1 MSNGIDGFDTSAF
14 MDEFVQEV
22 AERLQAINAGLLQ
35 LEQQPENMEVLHD
48 VFRAAH
54 SIKGAAKIMGREKI
68 ARVAHAMEDVL
79 EVLDR
84 RADVM
89 TPAVNDL
96 LLRGVDAIETL
107 TAAAEKGETADL
119 SVDDLCQALIDAAAG
134 RLPAESRAA
143 GESLPSSTAAPPEQL
158 PPTESAGAPVSLSP
172 AVDTVRI
179 NVAQLER
186 LVTIST
192 ELIMTRMRSHRY
204 LEEFADLADQL
215 RKLNREF
222 NASAHRATSEGERD
236 KTSTHV
242 SAQLVDLHRHVSE
255 LELSYEQY
263 LDSIGDLTEQLKVQA
278 LSMRLLP
285 LSTLFSG
292 LPRAVRDLA
301 RRHQK
306 EVRLTLEGG
315 ETSLDKAII
324 NGLGSTLVHL
334 LRNAVDHGIESP
346 AERRARG
353 KPATGHIRIAAK
365 PEGDQV
371 VLTVEDDGRG
381 LDPHLMRE
389 TAVQKGLVQ
398 QAEAETMSDIQA
410 VNLIFRD
417 GFSTRR
423 EVTDTSGRGVGMSAV
438 REQVEQMRGTMQV
451 HSTPG
456 RGTQF
461 ELIFPLSLSTL
472 HALLVESAGQTWA
485 VPATSVAATMMVPS
499 SMVCTVDGRLA
510 LHIRGHAIPVAPLD
524 GLLGSPASAWPTDGE
539 CSPVILFG
547 SPDIV
552 AIGVDRLVDE
562 QEIVSKPL
570 GPFLAGLPKV
580 TGATILGDGRVVV
593 ILNPSKLVEEVQ
605 QWRAESQA

>member
-1 MSNGIDGFDTSAF
+1 VSNGIDGFDTSAF
-14 MDEFVQEV
+14 MDEFVQEI
-22 AERLQAINAGLLQ
+22 AERLQAITAGLLQ
-35 LEQQPENMEVLHD
+35 LELKPENMEILHD

-54 SIKGAAKIMGREKI
+54 SIKGAAKIMGLEKI

-84 RADVM
+84 RGDVM

-107 TAAAEKGETADL
+107 TAAAEKGETTDL
-119 SVDDLCQALIDAAAG
+119 PVGDLCQALIDAAAG

-143 GESLPSSTAAPPEQL
+143 EGSLPPSTATPQEQPLATEPAVTSAAPP
-158 PPTESAGAPVSLSP
+158 P
-172 AVDTVRI
+172 ATDTVRI

-192 ELIMTRMRSHRY
+192 ELIMARMRSHRY
-204 LEEFADLADQL
+204 LDEFADLADRL

-222 NASAHRATSEGERD
+222 NAASHRAASDEERYW
-236 KTSTHV
+236 TTAHLST
-242 SAQLVDLHRHVSE
+242 QLVNLHRHVAD

-301 RRHQK
+301 RQHGK

-346 AERRARG
+346 AERRALG
-353 KPATGHIRIAAK
+353 KSATGHIRIAAK
-365 PEGDQV
+365 PDGEQV
-371 VLTVEDDGRG
+371 VITVEDDGRG
-381 LDPHLMRE
+381 LDPGLIRE
-389 TAVQKGLVQ
+389 AAVRKGLVHE
-398 QAEAETMSDIQA
+398 AEAESMSDSQA

-423 EVTDTSGRGVGMSAV
+423 EVTETSGRGMGMSAV
-438 REQVEQMRGTMQV
+438 RQQVEQMRGTVQV
-451 HSTPG
+451 RSTPG
-456 RGTQF
+456 EGARF
-461 ELIFPLSLSTL
+461 ELTFPLSLSTL
-472 HALLVESAGQTWA
+472 HALLVESGGRTWA
-485 VPATSVAATMMVPS
+485 VPATSVATTMMVPS
-499 SMVCTVDGRLA
+499 SMVCTVGGRLA

-524 GLLGSPASAWPTDGE
+524 ALLGSATSAWPTNGK

-552 AIGVDRLVDE
+552 AIGVDRLLDE
-562 QEIVSKPL
+562 REIVSKSL

-593 ILNPSKLVEEVQ
+593 ILNPLKLVEEVQ
-605 QWRAESQA
+605 QWRAET